1 MSAPPMLTGV
11 RVVDMTSVVFGPF
24 ATQALADLGADVIKV
39 EPPEGDA
46 FRYNGKPVVTRGMG
60 PGHMNLNRGKRSIV
74 LDLKRD
80 EDAAVMRDLV
90 RFADIFIHNVRGD
103 AIRRL
108 GFGPDEA
115 RALNPGL
122 IYVHCVGFGSGG
134 PYAELQAYD
143 DVIQAATGTVTLAGR
158 VDGTGVP
165 RYIPS
170 LVADKVAGLLGAQ
183 ATLAAYV
190 HKLRTG
196 EGQVVEVPMFEG
208 FAHFMLAEHIG
219 GLAFDPPNAPVGYP
233 RQVDPDRQPFPT
245 KDGWISIVPY
255 TVASWPVVF
264 DVLGDPEFLK
274 QPDLATPQ
282 LQFANQGKIYR
293 RTAELTPSRTSADW
307 VERLNAARIPCM
319 AVRDLADILDDPH
332 LKAAGFFT
340 RREHPSEG
348 GFMQMRPPIRYEAYA
363 PTDTRPAPRIGEHSD
378 EIRAELEALKRARG

>member
-1 MSAPPMLTGV
+1 MSHSPMLTGV

-39 EPPEGDA
+39 ESPEGDQ
-46 FRYNGKPVVTRGMG
+46 FRYTGKPAATRGMG
-60 PGHMNLNRGKRSIV
+60 PGHINLNRGKRSIA

-108 GFGPDEA
+108 GFGPDQA

-134 PYAELQAYD
+134 PYSDLQAYD
-143 DVIQAATGTVTLAGR
+143 DVIQAATGAVTLPGR
-158 VDGTGVP
+158 VDGTGTP
-165 RYIPS
+165 RYFPS
-170 LVADKVAGLLGAQ
+170 LIADKVAGLLGAQ

-208 FAHFMLAEHIG
+208 FAHFMMVEHIG
-219 GLAFDPPNAPVGYP
+219 GLAFDPPNAPVGYA
-233 RQVDPDRQPFPT
+233 RQIDPDRQPFPT
-245 KDGWISIVPY
+245 KDGWISLVPY
-255 TVASWPVVF
+255 TVASWPIVF

-282 LQFANQGKIYR
+282 LQFHNQGKIYR
-293 RTAELTPSRTSADW
+293 RTAELTPQRTSADW
-307 VERLNAARIPCM
+307 VERFNAARIPCM
-319 AVRDLADILDDPH
+319 AVRDIADIMDDPH
-332 LKAAGFFT
+332 LQATGFFA
-340 RREHPSEG
+340 RRTHPSEG
-348 GFMQMRPPIRYEAYA
+348 GVVQMRPPVRYEAYPA
-363 PTDTRPAPRIGEHSD
+363 RDPSPAPRIGEHGD
-378 EIRAELEALKRARG
+378 EIRAELDALKKARG